1 MTQTVPQTPTTVRAF
16 RLVAIAEAISWLL
29 LIVATVVKYTAD
41 NAIGVHVM
49 GPVHGV
55 LFLAYV
61 ALVLF
66 EVRGKLAW
74 NGRTTLIVLADSII
88 PGGGFVVA
96 RRADLRGAAQA

>member
-1 MTQTVPQTPTTVRAF
+1 MTQTAPQTSTTVRAF
-16 RLVAIAEAISWLL
+16 RAVAVAEAISWLL

-61 ALVLF
+61 GLVLD
-66 EVRGKLAW
+66 VRSRLGW
-74 NGRTTLIVLADSII
+74 NARTTLVVLADAII
-88 PGGGFVVA
+88 PGGGFAVA
-96 RRADLRGAAQA
+96 RRADLR